1 MVLML
6 KSIAVLVV
14 LVLATL
20 AVMLVFGWASRELV
34 VDYSLKTLVI
44 AAIVAGTGA
53 LLHVLAHNRDAG

>member
-1 MVLML
+1 MILML

-34 VDYSLKTLVI
+34 LDYAFKMLVI

-53 LLHVLAHNRDAG
+53 LLHLLAGNRNSG